1 MSDGNVI
8 HFGAPTR
15 VDLSANEVLRAAIGD
30 NLNHVVIIGYTEDG
44 GFHFRTTTADL
55 AEISTRDLFF
65 KSIRNLSPHSSRFRA
80 LASGNQITW
89 G

>member
-55 AEISTRDLFF
+55 AEISLLMRQANVAIDEYM
-65 KSIRNLSPHSSRFRA
+65 R
-80 LASGNQITW
+80 GED
-89 G
+89 